1 MAKKL
6 YAYVDETWLDE
17 LFIVAIVIAGEQREE
32 LAAICEQAESVT
44 GKERKWSGTAETLNM
59 AYMRQ
64 VIFHMGSLARLHFVI
79 FSHADD
85 YTEATIEAIA
95 RAIDAQNLADDYKA
109 TIIYDGLPKHQEVE
123 IGAALRKR
131 RVRIRKVRGLND
143 EADARLRLADAV
155 CGLLR
160 DTLLGKPEAHELR
173 QTAIRR
179 GLLSEV

>member
-17 LFIVAIVIAGEQREE
+17 LFIVAIVIAGERREE
-32 LAAICEQAESVT
+32 LAAICEQAELIA
-44 GKERKWSGTAETLNM
+44 GKERKWSGTAEAVNM
-59 AYMRQ
+59 AYMRR
-64 VIFHMGSLARLHFVI
+64 VVSHMSDLARLHFVI

-109 TIIYDGLPKHQEVE
+109 TIIYDGLPRHQEVE

-131 RVRIRKVRGLND
+131 RIRIRKVRGMDD
-143 EADARLRLADAV
+143 EADSRLRLADAV

-160 DTLLGKPEAHELR
+160 DALLGKPEAREL
-173 QTAIRR
+173 QQVAIRR